1 MRIGVLAGEASG
13 DILGSRV
20 LKELRAQC
28 DELIVEGIGGPLM
41 EAQGLTSMFP
51 MDRLSVMGF
60 VEPLKRLPELLH
72 IRRAVF
78 EHFRDNPPDIFLGID
93 SPDFNL
99 QLERKLR
106 EQGIKTAHL
115 VSPSVWAWRQGRV
128 KKIKQSVDLMLCLFP
143 FETQVYQDHQVPVR
157 FVGHPL
163 ADELPNRVDA
173 LAARQA
179 LGLATDNK
187 LLAMLPGSRSGE
199 VSRLAP
205 AFLAAARLL
214 WQQNPQLR
222 FVMPAA
228 NTAREVELKALLAQQ
243 PDLPVTLVCGHSRET
258 MAAADAVLLAS
269 GTATLEAAL
278 IKRPMVVTYR
288 MAAFSWWL
296 VTRLVKISFAA
307 LPNVLAGRSV
317 VPELLQD
324 AAVPEAMAAA
334 IEPLLADE
342 AVANQLQAFDRIHVQ
357 LKQGYAA
364 KSANALLQLHE
375 GNPVNG

>member
-1 MRIGVLAGEASG
+1 
-13 DILGSRV
+13 
-20 LKELRAQC
+20 
-28 DELIVEGIGGPLM
+28 
-41 EAQGLTSMFP
+41 
-51 MDRLSVMGF
+51 
-60 VEPLKRLPELLH
+60 
-72 IRRAVF
+72 
-78 EHFRDNPPDIFLGID
+78 
-93 SPDFNL
+93 
-99 QLERKLR
+99 
-106 EQGIKTAHL
+106 
-115 VSPSVWAWRQGRV
+115 
-128 KKIKQSVDLMLCLFP
+128 
-143 FETQVYQDHQVPVR
+143 
-157 FVGHPL
+157 
-163 ADELPNRVDA
+163 
-173 LAARQA
+173 
-179 LGLATDNK
+179 LATDNK